1 MATRIGFF
9 IVHNDNHKLVHSV
22 DVPWD
27 FGTNA
32 EDGTVI
38 QPNPLPPATEEPI
51 EGFTWNDTQME
62 RMILHIQRKLH
73 RRKYKHRRRLKPF
86 ILQEAV
92 FILSPS
98 FAEKLGVVT
107 IENEDLKNGIYL
119 KRYPDL
125 MTEIYLTE
133 SKELENEYEMIVRL
147 QNDKTKI
154 ILFDENNLPNFN
166 DPEEPNVPENP
177 EPGDGEEPPIENP
190 DLPPTD
196 ENENEEEGIMA
207 LDDDFSADLSAPGEG
222 EEEGKYIL
230 NDEVA
235 SILFASCWPYFDNG
249 ISVFIPFDKAIS
261 EGLIIENDMI
271 NEDGEEE
278 EDNIQILS
286 EEEENHNSSLI
297 FNYGEDKIIVTRTES
312 DNCYIV
318 PLVTNPVKVIFR
330 ENSLES
336 EEIDETEP
344 SNEDLFINWFTQ
356 YFNNVLLKDEKFLN
370 YFNNNRTYI
379 VISQE
384 NENIMGTMT
393 LYKGRSVLNFENHN
407 YAELIDS
414 KFPNIRDDMIFKDE
428 SFGGYDD
435 DKGYSVDKIEN
446 QRPLR
451 PGNFG
456 GYDDDAG
463 FLI

>member
-1 MATRIGFF
+1 MTRVGFY
-9 IVHNDNHKLVHSV
+9 IVHNDNHKLVHAV

-38 QPNPLPPATEEPI
+38 QPNPLPPAIEEI
-51 EGFTWNDTQME
+51 VEGFTWNDTQME

-73 RRKYKHRRRLKPF
+73 IRKYRHIRIPKPF

-98 FAEKLGVVT
+98 LAEKLGVIT

-125 MTEIYLTE
+125 MTEIYLMTSE
-133 SKELENEYEMIVRL
+133 ELESEYEMIIRL

-154 ILFDENNLPNFN
+154 ILFDENNLPNFD
-166 DPEEPNVPENP
+166 DPEEPDIPGNP

-190 DLPPTD
+190 EQPPTEGTD
-196 ENENEEEGIMA
+196 EDAGIIA
-207 LDDDFSADLSAPGEG
+207 LDEIPEPEE

-230 NDEVA
+230 NDEVI
-235 SILFASCWPYFDNG
+235 SVLLASCQPYFDNG
-249 ISVFIPFDKAIS
+249 MSVFISFNKAIS
-261 EGLIIENDMI
+261 EKVIIED
-271 NEDGEEE
+271 DTTEE
-278 EDNIQILS
+278 EDGILILS
-286 EEEENHNSSLI
+286 DGEDDSNSSLI
-297 FNYGEDKIIVTRTES
+297 FNYGNSKIIITRTES

-318 PLVTNPVKVIFR
+318 PLVTTPVKVIFR
-330 ENSLES
+330 GSSLES

-344 SNEDLFINWFTQ
+344 SNEELFINWFTQ
-356 YFNNVLLKDEKFLN
+356 YFNNVLLKNEKFLN

-407 YAELIDS
+407 YAELIDNR
-414 KFPNIRDDMIFKDE
+414 FPNIRDDMIFKDE

-435 DKGYSVDKIEN
+435 DKDYSVDKMEN
-446 QRPLR
+446 QRPMR
-451 PGNFG
+451 PGDFG

>member
-1 MATRIGFF
+1 MATRIGFY
-9 IVHNDNHKLVHSV
+9 IVHNDNHKLVHAV

-32 EDGTVI
+32 EDGTII
-38 QPNPLPPATEEPI
+38 QPNPLPPAIEEPI

-73 RRKYKHRRRLKPF
+73 RRKYRHKRKPKPF

-98 FAEKLGVVT
+98 LAEKLGVVT

-133 SKELENEYEMIVRL
+133 SEELGSEYEMIVRL

-154 ILFDENNLPNFN
+154 ILFDENNLPNF
-166 DPEEPNVPENP
+166 DDTEEPDEGETGSKDEENP
-177 EPGDGEEPPIENP
+177 KQ
-190 DLPPTD
+190 PPTD
-196 ENENEEEGIMA
+196 AGIITLNEIPKFEEGDDVEEE
-207 LDDDFSADLSAPGEG
+207 ER
-222 EEEGKYIL
+222 KYIL
-230 NDEVA
+230 NDEVV
-235 SILFASCWPYFDNG
+235 SVLLASCQPYFDNG
-249 ISVFIPFDKAIS
+249 MCVFISFNKAIS
-261 EGLIIENDMI
+261 EKVIIEDDTTE
-271 NEDGEEE
+271 EDG
-278 EDNIQILS
+278 ILILS
-286 EEEENHNSSLI
+286 DGEDDSNSSLI
-297 FNYGEDKIIVTRTES
+297 FSYGNNKIIITRTES

-318 PLVTNPVKVIFR
+318 PFVTTPIKVIFK
-330 ENSLES
+330 EDSFES

-344 SNEDLFINWFTQ
+344 SNEELFINWFTQ

-393 LYKGRSVLNFENHN
+393 LYKGRSVLNFKNHN
-407 YAELIDS
+407 YAELIDN
-414 KFPNIRDDMIFKDE
+414 KFPDIRDDMIFKDE
-428 SFGGYDD
+428 SFGGYDE
-435 DKGYSVDKIEN
+435 DKDYFVDKVEN
-446 QRPLR
+446 QRPVR
-451 PGNFG
+451 PGRFG